1 MHDRDETLQS
11 ALKALKQNSAL
22 NSRLRKTIKEEG
34 ELKRVEGEIWVDR
47 TERKD
52 GKESKRSTAHEMG
65 SRFCFLPCGDRQPYR
80 RESPYTAAM
89 CKRRKG
95 ETRGGRKKRRRKKK
109 MMMKKMG
116 WCIDASRSAQWGKG
130 GWKDRAMGR
139 RGGG

>member
-1 MHDRDETLQS
+1 MIVMKHIWLQS

-34 ELKRVEGEIWVDR
+34 ELKRVEG

-52 GKESKRSTAHEMG
+52 GKESKRSAAHEMG
-65 SRFCFLPCGDRQPYR
+65 SRFSFLPCGDRQPYR

-95 ETRGGRKKRRRKKK
+95 ETGEGKKRNSRRRGGRRRR
-109 MMMKKMG
+109 
-116 WCIDASRSAQWGKG
+116 
-130 GWKDRAMGR
+130 R
-139 RGGG
+139 RR